1 MNGKK
6 IAISIISLSIL
17 LGGCSFMGNSGEKEK
32 KADEGTT
39 PVAEYKGQGFI
50 FVDGDKSKDIVEKN
64 EAEIKKRAIAY
75 MKDTYK
81 TDVKVNNVVPARD
94 AAVVMVE
101 AEEPIEFHTS
111 VIVGLDMQKKELDPL
126 PNVWSQDGLVE
137 NAITSGLYVKAY
149 KDEFEQLDTFT
160 KNIAKKYELQGLNQT
175 TIDKTHASGYEKGC
189 YFVPIGGQSTAVYDA
204 YIKNPNISVSEIRNL
219 FLKVDSKFKD
229 ANISLNFYNKSRGV
243 PKQEKAE
250 QIAQDLKNETGLP
263 KGNYS
268 VILYDN
274 FIVNRV
280 GLPDGDNVRVEDI
293 QK

>member
-6 IAISIISLSIL
+6 IAISIIGLSIL
-17 LGGCSFMGNSGEKEK
+17 LGGCSFMGQSDEKEK
-32 KADEGTT
+32 KIDDGTT

-50 FVDGDKSKDIVEKN
+50 FVDGDKSKEIVEKN

-101 AEEPIEFHTS
+101 AEDPIEFHTS
-111 VIVGLDMQKKELDPL
+111 VIVGLDMRKKELDPL

-137 NAITSGLYVKAY
+137 SAITSGLYVKAY
-149 KDEFEQLDTFT
+149 KEEFEKLDTFT
-160 KNIAKKYELQGLNQT
+160 KKIAEKYELQGLNQT
-175 TIDKTHASGYEKGC
+175 TIDKTHASGYEKSC

-219 FLKVDSKFKD
+219 FFKVDSKFED
-229 ANISLNFYNKSRGV
+229 ANVVLHFFNTSEGV
-243 PKQEKAE
+243 PKQETAE
-250 QIAQDLKNETGLP
+250 EIAEDVRNEAGIP
-263 KGNYS
+263 KGVYN
-268 VILYDN
+268 VTLYDN

-280 GLPDGDNVRVEDI
+280 GQPDGDNVNVEDI
-293 QK
+293 KK

>member
-1 MNGKK
+1 
-6 IAISIISLSIL
+6 
-17 LGGCSFMGNSGEKEK
+17 MGNSDEKEK
-32 KADEGTT
+32 KADDGTT
-39 PVAEYKGQGFI
+39 PVAEYKGQGFRL
-50 FVDGDKSKDIVEKN
+50 VDGDKSKPIVEKN

-111 VIVGLDMQKKELDPL
+111 VIVGLDMQKKELDSL
-126 PNVWSQDGLVE
+126 PNVWSEDGLVE
-137 NAITSGLYVKAY
+137 SAITSGLYVKAY

-160 KNIAKKYELQGLNQT
+160 KNIAEKYELQGLNQT
-175 TIDKTHASGYEKGC
+175 TIDKTHTSGYEKGC

-204 YIKNPNISVSEIRNL
+204 YIKNPNISASEIRNL

-229 ANISLNFYNKSRGV
+229 VNIVLHFFNTEKGV

-250 QIAQDLKNETGLP
+250 KIAEDVRNESGLP
-263 KGNYS
+263 KGIYN
-268 VILYDN
+268 VTLYDN

-280 GLPDGDNVRVEDI
+280 GQPNGDNVNVENI
-293 QK
+293 KK

>member
-6 IAISIISLSIL
+6 IAISIIGLSIL
-17 LGGCSFMGNSGEKEK
+17 LGGCSFMGNSDEKEK
-32 KADEGTT
+32 KADDGTT

-64 EAEIKKRAIAY
+64 EAEIKKRAVAY

-81 TDVKVNNVVPARD
+81 TNVKVNNVVPARD

-111 VIVGLDMQKKELDPL
+111 VIVGIDPRTKEL
-126 PNVWSQDGLVE
+126 NSARSEEWKVE
-137 NAITSGLYVKAY
+137 GAIISGSYVKAY
-149 KDEFEQLDTFT
+149 REEFGNLDTFT
-160 KNIAKKYELQGLNQT
+160 KTMAKKYDLQGLNQT
-175 TIDKTHASGYEKGC
+175 AINKTHASGYEKSY
-189 YFVPIGGQSTAVYDA
+189 YFVPVGGDSTVVYDA
-204 YIKNPNISVSEIRNL
+204 YIKKQNISASELQNL
-219 FLKVDSKFKD
+219 FSKVDGKFEN
-229 ANISLNFYNKSRGV
+229 ANIVLHFYNTSKGV

-250 QIAQDLKNETGLP
+250 QIAKDLKNETGLP

-274 FIVNRV
+274 FIVDRV